1 MKRILL
7 TALLALSLGAPCWAE
22 DKLVDQLDRISYTV
36 RNDRSS
42 GSGVAFTR
50 KVGDHAITLIHTA
63 GHCIDNLRKVRE
75 IIDANGNKKTVVEY
89 GDAHIV
95 REFYQDGR
103 RIGETK
109 LDAKVLKCSESENG
123 EDLAILQIRQK
134 DFLPEDASVV
144 FYDGEIPGRST
155 ELYHVG
161 SMLGE
166 PNSLTTGIVSQVGRV
181 LDLGANGK
189 TFDQCECTTMPGSSG
204 GGIFLKSDGRCIG
217 LLVRGAGEGFG
228 LFVPV
233 RRMREWARSAKVEW
247 AFDRNVPM
255 PSEEDLA
262 KLPIEDSSVNGS
274 SKTSD
279 ADREFPFLI
288 AEPKQ
293 SLDPRV
299 FSPCP
304 K

>member
-1 MKRILL
+1 MKYLPIVFLL
-7 TALLALSLGAPCWAE
+7 LSCSGLCAE

-36 RNDRSS
+36 KNDRST

-50 KVGDHAITLIHTA
+50 KVGNHSITLIHTA
-63 GHCIDNLRKVRE
+63 GHCIDDLRKVRE
-75 IIDANGNKKTVVEY
+75 IIDASGNKKQVVEY
-89 GDAHIV
+89 DDAHIV

-103 RIGETK
+103 RIGETR

-134 DFLPEDASVV
+134 DFLPTDASVV
-144 FYDGEIPGRST
+144 FYDGEIPGRGT

-166 PNSLTTGIVSQVGRV
+166 PNSLTTGIISQVGRV

-204 GGIFLKSDGRCIG
+204 GGIFLKSDGRCVG
-217 LLVRGAGEGFG
+217 LLVRGGGEGFG

-233 RRMREWARSAKVEW
+233 RRMREWAKASGVEW
-247 AFDRNVPM
+247 AMDQNAPM
-255 PSEEDLA
+255 PSDEELA
-262 KLPIEDSSVNGS
+262 KLPIEDSAVQP
-274 SKTSD
+274 SKSESD
-279 ADREFPFLI
+279 CEREFPILLRI
-288 AEPKQ
+288 EEPKFFPQ
-293 SLDPRV
+293 
-299 FSPCP
+299 CP
-304 K
+304 EYL